1 MLWLQINFFFIY
13 PQVKNTEKD
22 LNFGIF
28 PLQNSNFPTKSHIDQ
43 TYTKMSSRLCRNQW
57 TNSDMENYGEYA
69 HFGPL
74 KIEKIEKK
82 CKRYRQD
89 SNSWPMAWKLST
101 LPTEL
106 SRHCTWM
113 WADYCS
119 NSNNLCKIN
128 LNGPVLM
135 KPTTVQREIQVIII
149 KIDLYRICVL

>member
-1 MLWLQINFFFIY
+1 MKIFFESLE
-13 PQVKNTEKD
+13 VKNTKND

-82 CKRYRQD
+82 VKGK
-89 SNSWPMAWKLST
+89 A
-101 LPTEL
+101 
-106 SRHCTWM
+106 
-113 WADYCS
+113 
-119 NSNNLCKIN
+119 
-128 LNGPVLM
+128 
-135 KPTTVQREIQVIII
+135 
-149 KIDLYRICVL
+149 RI